1 MDLSP
6 GALLVAEPALLD
18 PNFRRSVVF
27 LCDHNDEGSF
37 GLILNRA
44 TDFHLHEVLS
54 EPIGLEHRLYFGG
67 PVQTDTLHYL
77 HPYADALDE
86 AVPVLDGVGWGGPF
100 EELAER
106 VRLGELDGD
115 AIRFFVGY
123 AGWGE
128 GQLQDEV
135 DDSGW
140 IVLPGSADDV
150 FGHDPA
156 VLWRDLLR
164 SLGGEYALLSNFPD
178 DPQMN

>member
-1 MDLSP
+1 MDLAP
-6 GALLVAEPALLD
+6 GALLIAEPALLD
-18 PNFRRSVVF
+18 PNFRRAVVF
-27 LCDHNDEGSF
+27 LCDHNAEGSF

-44 TDFHLHEVLS
+44 TELTLPDVLS
-54 EPIGLEHRLYFGG
+54 EPVGLENRLYFGG

-77 HPYADALDE
+77 HPFADALDE
-86 AVPVLDGVGWGGPF
+86 AIPVLDGVGWGGPF
-100 EELAER
+100 DELVER

-128 GQLQDEV
+128 GQLRDEV
-135 DDSGW
+135 AEGGW
-140 IVLPGSADDV
+140 IVLPGSAADV
-150 FGHDPA
+150 FEHDPA